1 MDKPKIYL
9 DYAAATPLLSEV
21 KAAMEPYWSQEF
33 GNPSAIHT
41 AGRLAREAV
50 DTAREQVARLA
61 GVRSESVIFTGS
73 GTEANNLAVMGY
85 VNQLRAAGIDLAG
98 AVVLTTKLEH
108 PSLLEALRA
117 LEKQCGIVIEYLP
130 VTEEGLINLSEFSAR
145 LSAKV
150 ILVTLA
156 YANSEIGVIQPVGKL
171 ARQVRLFNQNAGTT
185 INLHVD
191 AAQAPWWLPYQL
203 TALGADFLTL
213 EAGKCG
219 GPKGVGVLIAR
230 DKVALAPI
238 IYGGGQEARLRPGT
252 EAVPLIVGAARALA
266 LADTGRAERVVR
278 TSEVRNQGLEIIKKL
293 IPQAVLN
300 GPLAENRLP
309 NNINLSLPGIDT
321 EFAVVYLDT
330 YGVMVS
336 TKSACAGA
344 GGGESVV
351 VYEITKDP
359 ARARATLR
367 LTLGPAST
375 VAELEVFAK
384 TLHRFVDRIQTA

>member
-1 MDKPKIYL
+1 M
-9 DYAAATPLLSEV
+9 
-21 KAAMEPYWSQEF
+21 
-33 GNPSAIHT
+33 
-41 AGRLAREAV
+41 
-50 DTAREQVARLA
+50 
-61 GVRSESVIFTGS
+61 
-73 GTEANNLAVMGY
+73 
-85 VNQLRAAGIDLAG
+85 
-98 AVVLTTKLEH
+98 
-108 PSLLEALRA
+108 
-117 LEKQCGIVIEYLP
+117 
-130 VTEEGLINLSEFSAR
+130 
-145 LSAKV
+145 
-150 ILVTLA
+150 
-156 YANSEIGVIQPVGKL
+156 IQPVGKL

-351 VYEITKDP
+351 VHEITKDP